1 MKKIKL
7 NAKIYDKESILY
19 VLNLYDT
26 TYEIDFKNNYY
37 IITFEEDLDK
47 EDISLL
53 RKKINSTQL
62 RKDIANSNKKIR
74 EYIIATALGFPE
86 E

>member
-19 VLNLYDT
+19 VLNLYDIN
-26 TYEIDFKNNYY
+26 YEIDFKNEYF
-37 IITFEEDLDK
+37 IIEFEEEIDK
-47 EDISLL
+47 DDIKTLK
-53 RKKINSTQL
+53 KKIDATQL